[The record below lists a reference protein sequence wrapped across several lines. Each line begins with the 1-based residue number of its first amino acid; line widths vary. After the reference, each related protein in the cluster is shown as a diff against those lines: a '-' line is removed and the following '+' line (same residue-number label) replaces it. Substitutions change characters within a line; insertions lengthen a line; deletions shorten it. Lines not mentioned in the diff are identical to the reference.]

1 MVRILEAST
10 PAAAAAIQR
19 SMVESS
25 LSGERVLSI
34 ARLVFCAAVVVRSA
48 FYWALS
54 DADRVLERAWISYPT
69 VLLVVLFSL
78 AVLRARGRHRSP
90 SLVIHLSVA
99 LDLVVTFAHLLP
111 NSLWPGPGFLGAPF
125 LIDTAVILVVTVAA
139 GLRQSVT
146 AAALGGGLSGLA
158 LVGLAIADM
167 TSGVA
172 RPIDLARGY
181 TMYAVLVGA
190 VTSLSLLITLRNRR
204 LIETAAR
211 AAVAAE
217 SAGRGLRSVLRDHH
231 DLRTVISSAQI
242 NADLLARGLGS
253 GRVAGDAPAGTV
265 AHLLEDLSEIR
276 QQLEQL
282 KGRTLEELAALE
294 ERQPATVGRSIAD
307 VVSALAA
314 RFPRVA
320 FQASS
325 VDLVSSAL
333 VAGGGPGLRRI
344 LANLTVN
351 ACEGDGSRGASRVE
365 LRARVSEARVIIEIL
380 DDGPGLPEH
389 IVAGVAGEAPSSKP
403 AGAGLGIGLVAGLV
417 RASGGRIA
425 WSNRPKGGAWVVVDL
440 PAAPESNAI
449 GAAPAAPH

>member
-1 MVRILEAST
+1 MTT
-10 PAAAAAIQR
+10 PAATAAIQR

-25 LSGERVLSI
+25 LAGERVLSI
-34 ARLVFCAAVVVRSA
+34 ARLFFCAAMVVRSA
-48 FYWALS
+48 LYWALT
-54 DADRVLERAWISYPT
+54 DPDHVVERALISYPT
-69 VLLVVLFSL
+69 VALVVVFSL
-78 AVLRARGRHRSP
+78 AVLRAKGRHRSP

-99 LDLVVTFAHLLP
+99 LDLVVTFVHLLP
-111 NSLWPGPGFLGAPF
+111 NSLWPGPGFQGAPF

-167 TSGVA
+167 ASGVA
-172 RPIDLARGY
+172 RPVDLARGY
-181 TMYAVLVGA
+181 TMYGVLVGV
-190 VTSLSLLITLRNRR
+190 VTSLSLLIALRNRR

-231 DLRTVISSAQI
+231 DLRAVISSAQI
-242 NADLLARGLGS
+242 NADLLARGMRPD
-253 GRVAGDAPAGTV
+253 RVAGDAPAGTV
-265 AHLLEDLSEIR
+265 ANLLEDLGEIR

-282 KGRTLEELAALE
+282 RGKTLEELAALE

-320 FQASS
+320 FRASG
-325 VDLVSSAL
+325 VDRSSSAL
-333 VAGGGPGLRRI
+333 VAGGGAGLRRI
-344 LANLTVN
+344 LANLTIN
-351 ACEGDGSRGASRVE
+351 ACEGDGSRGASEVE
-365 LRARVSEARVIIEIL
+365 LRARVTDARVIIDIL
-380 DDGPGLPEH
+380 DDGPGLPDH
-389 IVAGVAGEAPSSKP
+389 VVAGVPGEAPSTKP

-417 RASGGRIA
+417 KASGGRIA
-425 WSNRPKGGAWVVVDL
+425 WSNRPQGGAWVVIDL
-440 PAAPESNAI
+440 AAAPESIPAE
-449 GAAPAAPH
+449 AAPATSL